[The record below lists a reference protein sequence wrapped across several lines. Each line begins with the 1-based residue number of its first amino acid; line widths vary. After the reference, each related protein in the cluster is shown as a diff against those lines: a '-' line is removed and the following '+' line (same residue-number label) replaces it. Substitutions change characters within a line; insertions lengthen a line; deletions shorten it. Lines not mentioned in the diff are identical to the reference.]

1 MKRGRH
7 SEQPPARP
15 PLPTAAALARRPDS
29 PAPIQ
34 LPNGY
39 SVHFRPIQEGETVGH
54 DAGDGGSSGS
64 RQPARAEPSFAELM
78 SPPSTR
84 SPLATHSREQS
95 WRPGSSSPSPDFTP
109 SDDDHRWNEVG
120 VADAPSFPAWPDLRD
135 ATSVE
140 RYHRQVRD
148 HFDDLWQRSLEKS
161 ASPEALQAHAA
172 ARKRSAGVEASR
184 RSYRQPGTRS
194 VSYRERRTS
203 HNYSHSRQL

>member
-15 PLPTAAALARRPDS
+15 PLPTAAA
-29 PAPIQ
+29 PIQ

-39 SVHFRPIQEGETVGH
+39 SVHFRPIQEGDTVGH
-54 DAGDGGSSGS
+54 DAGEGGSSGR

-84 SPLATHSREQS
+84 PPLPTHSREQA
-95 WRPGSSSPSPDFTP
+95 WRPGSSSASPDFTP

-184 RSYRQPGTRS
+184 QSYRQPGTRS